1 MCTQVDKKWACGHVG
16 YFSVKLCDKLFKGC
30 KGTSAKHDIIEEP
43 GLCSD
48 CQRRETLPKPRVS
61 K

>member
-16 YFSVKLCDKLFKGC
+16 YFRLKQCEFLFKGC
-30 KGTSAKHDIIEEP
+30 KGTSAKHDIVLEA

-48 CQRRETLPKPRVS
+48 CQRRETLPKEYVA